1 MSSTAEVKDAIR
13 MAQQYNI
20 HIYKYLING
29 LVDSSL
35 TATKLRAELEVSC
48 HIHIIELQASQYLYQ
63 QVGFFKKEARRG
75 QHHYVQI
82 VYGI

>member
-48 HIHIIELQASQYLYQ
+48 HIHIYTSNYKQVNMCINKLASLKKKQGE
-63 QVGFFKKEARRG
+63 VSITIFK
-75 QHHYVQI
+75 
-82 VYGI
+82 

>member
-48 HIHIIELQASQYLYQ
+48 HIHIYT
-63 QVGFFKKEARRG
+63 
-75 QHHYVQI
+75 
-82 VYGI
+82 